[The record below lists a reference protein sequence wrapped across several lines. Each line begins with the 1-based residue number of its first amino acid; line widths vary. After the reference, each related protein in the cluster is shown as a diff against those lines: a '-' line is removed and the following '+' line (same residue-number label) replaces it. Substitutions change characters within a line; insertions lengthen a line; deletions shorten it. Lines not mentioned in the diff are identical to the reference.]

1 MVTTA
6 EASPALSK
14 GKENSKPKGKAP
26 PSRPAPS
33 PPTNKLM
40 KVVPTPPSERK
51 EHQLTASKSSKSA
64 AASTEFKLKS
74 QSVTTQ
80 PASGETVTSV
90 GVSVGNKQKSRPISV
105 EPREMKINFGDL
117 DSSSDEGDEEG
128 EVVATGVTRL
138 SGSMEDLFCE

>member
-1 MVTTA
+1 M
-6 EASPALSK
+6 
-14 GKENSKPKGKAP
+14 
-26 PSRPAPS
+26 
-33 PPTNKLM
+33 
-40 KVVPTPPSERK
+40 
-51 EHQLTASKSSKSA
+51 
-64 AASTEFKLKS
+64 
-74 QSVTTQ
+74 TTQ